1 MTKVD
6 DEIEKMAQKIMLE
19 IETASSKDLSDSHY
33 AKTMLRLSD
42 LDHTKGILLEIQSA
56 SSGEK
61 CDIEK
66 RAVIKALLYS
76 TWLQR
81 LYFII
86 RSFLMGL
93 IGTAITLLVVW
104 FLGTINVY
112 GAIILGMFVF
122 VISLIITRLFDAQI
136 VRATKSIVRRL
147 ASRKTIRDFV
157 MKHF

>member
-1 MTKVD
+1 MSD
-6 DEIEKMAQKIMLE
+6 LEK
-19 IETASSKDLSDSHY
+19 ASSKDLSDSHY
-33 AKTMLRLSD
+33 AKTMLQLSD
-42 LDHTKGILLEIQSA
+42 FDNTRGALLEIQIA
-56 SSGEK
+56 SSGDK

-86 RSFLMGL
+86 RSAIMGL
-93 IGTAITLLVVW
+93 VGTVITLLVVS

-136 VRATKSIVRRL
+136 VWATKSIVRRL
-147 ASRKTIRDFV
+147 ASHKTIRDFV
-157 MKHF
+157 MNHF